1 MGRRQV
7 VESVNAALKG
17 SFVDL
22 TRGFFRVFGRVKVSV
37 LLGFTLAAFNLDRIR
52 SFRAKHAPVGDGS
65 VLPGPSNRSPR
76 RKRRRGTWSQIIEQ
90 RPQPPPVASPQ

>member
-22 TRGFFRVFGRVKVSV
+22 ARGFFRVFGRVKMTV
-37 LLGFTLAAFNLDRIR
+37 LLGFTVAAFNIDRVR
-52 SFRAKHAPVGDGS
+52 SFRSKHHLEDGWFC
-65 VLPGPSNRSPR
+65 LPSSHRPSR
-76 RKRRRGTWSQIIEQ
+76 RTKRRIGTWEQ
-90 RPQPPPVASPQ
+90 VVEHRSKAPPG

>member
-22 TRGFFRVFGRVKVSV
+22 TRGFFRVFGQVKMSV
-37 LLGFTLAAFNLDRIR
+37 LLAFTLAAFNLERIH
-52 SFRAKHAPVGDGS
+52 SFRAKHALGGDGS
-65 VLPGPSNRSPR
+65 AEQVPRIRSPR
-76 RKRRRGTWSQIIEQ
+76 RKRRRGTWAQIIEQ
-90 RPQPPPVASPQ
+90 RPQPPPGAPPQ

>member
-22 TRGFFRVFGRVKVSV
+22 ARGFFRVFGRVKMTV
-37 LLGFTLAAFNLDRIR
+37 LLGFTVAAFNLDRVR
-52 SFRAKHAPVGDGS
+52 SFRSKHGLEMDGS
-65 VLPGPSNRSPR
+65 PSHPR
-76 RKRRRGTWSQIIEQ
+76 RPSRRAKRRTGTWAQLVETRSKA
-90 RPQPPPVASPQ
+90 PPG

>member
-22 TRGFFRVFGRVKVSV
+22 ARGFFRVFGRVKMTV
-37 LLGFTLAAFNLDRIR
+37 LLGFTVAAYNLDRVR
-52 SFRAKHAPVGDGS
+52 SFRSKHHLEKDSSVSHPSRPV
-65 VLPGPSNRSPR
+65 R
-76 RKRRRGTWSQIIEQ
+76 RAKRRIGTGIKW
-90 RPQPPPVASPQ
+90 